1 MPHLIFSADDVD
13 SYDLLRKDNDNL
25 DQLEEGDFPLQFYKG
40 CSVNPVKWDM
50 SLTYLMSLMNIFCL
64 WEHQLN
70 SYAALWEH
78 SRSSWPAPLPTPSN
92 MKNTF
97 PAL

>member
-40 CSVNPVKWDM
+40 CSVNPVK
-50 SLTYLMSLMNIFCL
+50 
-64 WEHQLN
+64 
-70 SYAALWEH
+70 
-78 SRSSWPAPLPTPSN
+78 
-92 MKNTF
+92 
-97 PAL
+97 